1 MPNLALRLIPNSPR
15 NIHASLLTPEELA
28 ELDARIG
35 ANADAL
41 IAARWKNRTQI
52 KVAAGGT
59 GAGKRGRPP
68 KKFVNPFYRF
78 LGPQSD
84 YGRYPAFAI
93 DALESVARMDW
104 YGERKASAGK
114 YMPLSKRKIVEVLEC
129 VGMVTTWSVQDCL
142 RLGERH
148 TQRYVKAVEMVIPLM
163 MAARPQTLID
173 EMDGVEPV
181 WGQGVHS
188 WSDVDDLPKPTA
200 EELARLHYDLRTLS
214 EDEWEEP
221 EVELPLAA

>member
-1 MPNLALRLIPNSPR
+1 MQKLVLRLIPNSPR
-15 NIHASLLTPEELA
+15 NIHAPLLTPEELA
-28 ELDARIG
+28 ALDACIG

-41 IAARWKNRTQI
+41 IAARWNNRIQI
-52 KVAAGGT
+52 KVSAGGA
-59 GAGKRGRPP
+59 GEGKRGRPP
-68 KKFVNPFYRF
+68 KKFMNPFYRH

-93 DALESVARMDW
+93 DALESIARLDW
-104 YGERKASAGK
+104 YGERKASASK
-114 YMPLSKRKIVEVLEC
+114 YMPLSVRKMVEVLEC
-129 VGMVTTWSVQDCL
+129 VELVTTQNVQDCL
-142 RLGERH
+142 RLQERH

-163 MAARPQTLID
+163 MKARPQALID

-181 WGQGVHS
+181 WGLGVHS

-214 EDEWEEP
+214 DDEWEEP

>member
-28 ELDARIG
+28 ALDARIG

-41 IAARWKNRTQI
+41 IAAHWKNRFQI
-52 KVAAGGT
+52 KVAAGGA
-59 GAGKRGRPP
+59 GAGKSGRPI
-68 KKFVNPFYRF
+68 KKFMNPFYRH

-93 DALESVARMDW
+93 DALTSIARLDW

-114 YMPLSKRKIVEVLEC
+114 YMPLSVRKMVEVLEC
-129 VGMVTTWSVQDCL
+129 VELVTTQNVQDCL
-142 RLGERH
+142 RLQERH

-163 MAARPQTLID
+163 MKARPQALID

-181 WGQGVHS
+181 WGLGVHS

-214 EDEWEEP
+214 DDEWEEP